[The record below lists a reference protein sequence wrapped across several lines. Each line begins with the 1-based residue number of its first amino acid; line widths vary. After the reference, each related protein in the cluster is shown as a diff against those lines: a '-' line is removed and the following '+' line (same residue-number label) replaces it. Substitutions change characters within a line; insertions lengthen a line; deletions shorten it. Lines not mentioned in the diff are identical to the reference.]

1 MITIQR
7 KYMLLPD
14 DCIQANID
22 DDTFNQL
29 IILCLENNISYDSI
43 VNIINNI
50 CLIVDPYAE
59 AIRVIMAKPNKQFTI
74 VFKCNNISLN
84 MLNKLHT
91 LNRMI
96 QQCESLVFKP
106 NLIIIRNKC
115 KRSEQS
121 M

>member
-1 MITIQR
+1 
-7 KYMLLPD
+7 MLLPN

-50 CLIVDPYAE
+50 CSIIDPYAE
-59 AIRVIMAKPNKQFTI
+59 TVRVIMAKPNKQFTI
-74 VFKCNNISLN
+74 IFQCNNISLD
-84 MLNKLHT
+84 MLDKLHT
-91 LNRMI
+91 FNKML

-106 NLIIIRNKC
+106 NLIIIRNKY
-115 KRSEQS
+115 KRSEQN